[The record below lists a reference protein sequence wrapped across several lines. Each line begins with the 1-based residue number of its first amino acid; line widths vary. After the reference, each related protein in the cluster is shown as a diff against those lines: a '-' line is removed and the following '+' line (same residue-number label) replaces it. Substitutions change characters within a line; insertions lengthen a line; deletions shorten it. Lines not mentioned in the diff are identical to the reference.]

1 MLTRIRRGV
10 LPRVLAL
17 RGVSHHVQVKPAV
30 IESWQYES
38 KDFRKIRLTYI
49 DAGIGAQVQSPRV
62 LSVRACRSRSRAL
75 SLRLAHRDPAR
86 CRSALSICSL
96 THTHTHTHTQ
106 GITYTRSSSAAS

>member
-1 MLTRIRRGV
+1 VLTRIRRGV

-49 DAGIGAQVQSPRV
+49 DAGIGAQVQSSRV

-86 CRSALSICSL
+86 WPLCIEHMFTHSHAHAH
-96 THTHTHTHTQ
+96 THTHTHTHTHK
-106 GITYTRSSSAAS
+106 A